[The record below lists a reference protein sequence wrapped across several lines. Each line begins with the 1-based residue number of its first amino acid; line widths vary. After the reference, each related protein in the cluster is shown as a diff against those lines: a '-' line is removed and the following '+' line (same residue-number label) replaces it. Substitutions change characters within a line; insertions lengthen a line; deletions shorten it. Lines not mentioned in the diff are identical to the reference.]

1 MVTVQH
7 FSFLYIG
14 VLLTSWEMLCIVVNV
29 SYMCRSEERGC
40 VSACVQGCCVSAG
53 GGETTLF
60 NIDPAAKER
69 LISFN

>member
-1 MVTVQH
+1 
-7 FSFLYIG
+7 
-14 VLLTSWEMLCIVVNV
+14 MLCIVVNV

-69 LISFN
+69 LIQQEMLVLICNSVATL